1 MNGRVYERE
10 ILLKKKLYTVIYS
23 IYRFV
28 SFLKILIQKK
38 KRKVFCRNC
47 DRSRDLANY
56 ASRKLF
62 EDFSL
67 RNNNE
72 TCAPVRSRHV
82 KR

>member
-47 DRSRDLANY
+47 DQSRDLANY

>member
-38 KRKVFCRNC
+38 KERYSVVIVTKV
-47 DRSRDLANY
+47 
-56 ASRKLF
+56 
-62 EDFSL
+62 EI
-67 RNNNE
+67 
-72 TCAPVRSRHV
+72 
-82 KR
+82 